1 MPLVCLA
8 RVDRSIDFA
17 TRTTPIPLADRRTM
31 SAMAPERAPDDGFDA
46 VLARLRKVVEHLEAG
61 QLSLEDS
68 LTAYEEGIALA
79 RRGHELLDGAEQRV
93 ELLVAG
99 GSQSV
104 PLDEAVTDEP

>member
-1 MPLVCLA
+1 MTLVCLA

-17 TRTTPIPLADRRTM
+17 TRTTPIPPPDRRTM
-31 SAMAPERAPDDGFDA
+31 IAMAPERAPDDGFDA

-68 LTAYEEGIALA
+68 LTAYEDGIALA
-79 RRGHELLDGAEQRV
+79 RRGHELLDGAERRV

-99 GSQSV
+99 GSQTV
-104 PLDEAVTDEP
+104 PLDEAATDEP